1 MKFLKVLLLSVFFP
15 FILFAQ
21 EVDVEPSKASLS
33 GYWRN
38 YFATTVNKGELK
50 DYSAL
55 ATGGKL
61 KFQYKLDSAFEI
73 GAAGYTSVSLGI
85 QDLGDPDVATGQVS
99 RYEEGLFNVLNPRDK
114 FVFVLGE
121 LYAKYR
127 LQNHELMAGRFIINS
142 PFING
147 QDGRMIPTFVQGL
160 WYKSQYNKH
169 FFQGGII
176 NEIAPRS
183 TARFFNI
190 GESIG
195 TYGQG
200 RDIYGKKSNYFGNT
214 NSDFVAMLN
223 TNLHISDKVGV
234 DIWNYYTD
242 NISNTLYV
250 NPTFVIN
257 KQWSAQVE
265 WLHQN
270 KVGDGGNAS
279 DSIRYFQQK
288 KADVLG
294 AQIQYAP
301 SKTKFSLAYDYILP
315 GGRFVFPREWGREF
329 LFSFQKRERS
339 EGSAN
344 NHAIVAYVDNNFK
357 LGASG
362 NSLRSILSVGKHW
375 KASVS
380 EPESNKYAVPDYTQV
395 NLDLFVNFKKLKN
408 FKPELLLS
416 GKFAN
421 GDFPDKPN
429 FYMNKVDMFHLDLVL
444 NYVF

>member
-1 MKFLKVLLLSVFFP
+1 MKCLKFLVFGFFFP
-15 FILFAQ
+15 FTLFAQ
-21 EVDVEPSKASLS
+21 EGDSKPSKANLS

-38 YFATTVNKGELK
+38 YFATTVNKGDLK

-61 KFQYKLDSAFEI
+61 KFEYRINPSFEI
-73 GAAGYTSVSLGI
+73 GVAGHTSLSLGI
-85 QDLGDPDVATGQVS
+85 QDLSDPDLATGQVS

-127 LQNHELMAGRFIINS
+127 FENQEFMAGRFIINS
-142 PFING
+142 PLING
-147 QDGRMIPTFVQGL
+147 QDGRMIPTFAQGL
-160 WYKSQYNKH
+160 WYKLQYNKH
-169 FFQGGII
+169 LVQGGII
-176 NEIAPRS
+176 NKIAPRS
-183 TARFFNI
+183 TNRFFRV

-200 RDIYGKKSNYFGNT
+200 RDIYGKKGNYFGNT
-214 NSDFVAMLN
+214 KSNFVALLN
-223 TNLHISDKVGV
+223 TNLHVSDKLGV
-234 DIWNYYTD
+234 NIWNYYTD
-242 NISNTLYV
+242 NVSNTVYV
-250 NPTFVIN
+250 NPNFTIN

-270 KVGDGGNAS
+270 KVGDGGNAT
-279 DSIRYFQQK
+279 DSVRYFQQK

-294 AQIQYAP
+294 VKIEFAP
-301 SKTKFSLAYDYILP
+301 SKTKLSLAYDYILP

-344 NHAIVAYVDNNFK
+344 NHALVAYVDNDFK
-357 LGASG
+357 LGSSG
-362 NSLRSILSVGKHW
+362 TGLRSILSVGKQW

-380 EPESNKYAVPDYTQV
+380 DPQSNKYAVPDYTQV
-395 NLDLFVNFKKLKN
+395 NLDLFLNFKKLKN

-416 GKFAN
+416 GKFAD
-421 GDFPDKPN
+421 GDFPDNPN
-429 FYMNKVDMFHLDLVL
+429 FYMNKTDVFHLDLIL